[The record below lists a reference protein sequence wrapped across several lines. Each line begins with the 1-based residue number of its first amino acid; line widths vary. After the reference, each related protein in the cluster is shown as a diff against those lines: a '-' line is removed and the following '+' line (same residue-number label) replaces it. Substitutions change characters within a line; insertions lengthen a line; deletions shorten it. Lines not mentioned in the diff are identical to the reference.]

1 MKKIVLLCVSLLC
14 LLSHAELVQAT
25 SFKKS
30 LSAWKGASYWGGKV
44 SHEDGNL
51 VLESTFARKRFWGR
65 VRGTRLKPRY
75 ELPGRHYKITVT
87 AKGKGEILPG
97 FLVYSSKPKKKFYYD
112 FCKPE
117 KPFALTGKYA
127 KYSYTVKLDNVVA
140 TGITPIIDLL
150 GENSLVKIRS
160 VRIERLENKEL
171 EMTDLSGMAV
181 VPAGTA
187 AAAKQ
192 FKFSKPD
199 TVIKT
204 MVFPAVKTE
213 KAVIA
218 EAQTNADGV
227 ITVPVNGKI
236 NALTKVVAA
245 YDGCAVTSCVLGVA
259 PDVFAELDELA
270 KKVKADRK
278 MSILYIGDSLN
289 DFDRTY
295 NAVDQL
301 EFFLNKYNPGKFKI
315 YNYSVAGDFITRVL
329 DRFSGKRKWDVRYNG
344 IFDRKYD
351 LVLISLGN
359 NDTRSLSSSDYK
371 KPLVPVKNIKPD
383 FEKVIAIIR
392 EQSNAPVWVLSA
404 SCSDTKLMEEKSN
417 KRTAAGGVGV
427 RFGIVEHA
435 ENFNKELKALA
446 ENGENIRYVDIY
458 TPMKEAF
465 SADNYADGV
474 HLSLKGHTFFAKLL
488 LKAFAEK

>member
-1 MKKIVLLCVSLLC
+1 MKKVVLLCALLFG
-14 LLSHAELVQAT
+14 LFSHAEVIV
-25 SFKKS
+25 SSGFKKS
-30 LSAWKGASYWGGKV
+30 LGAWNGAKYWGGKV
-44 SHEDGNL
+44 SCKDGCMIM
-51 VLESTFARKRFWGR
+51 ESTFARKKFWAR
-65 VRGTRLKPRY
+65 VRNTRLKPRY
-75 ELPGRHYKITVT
+75 ELPGRYYKITVT
-87 AKGKGEILPG
+87 AKGDGELYPG
-97 FLVYSSKPKKKFYYD
+97 FLVYLPGKKINYVFQ
-112 FCKPE
+112 KPE
-117 KPFALTGKYA
+117 TAFNLTAKYA
-127 KYSYTVKLDNVVA
+127 KYSYTVKLDDVVPK
-140 TGITPIIDLL
+140 GITPIIDLY
-150 GENSLVKIRS
+150 GENAVAYIRNVK
-160 VRIERLENKEL
+160 VERLENKDL
-171 EMTDLSGMAV
+171 SVTDLSGMTI
-181 VPAGTA
+181 VPAGEEA
-187 AAAKQ
+187 PAKK
-192 FKFSKPD
+192 FKFSQAD
-199 TVIKT
+199 T
-204 MVFPAVKTE
+204 AVKTVVYPFKKGE
-213 KAVIA
+213 NAVFA
-218 EAQTNADGV
+218 EVKSGTDGMV
-227 ITVPVNGKI
+227 TVPVNGKI
-236 NALTKVVAA
+236 TGLNKVVAFKN
-245 YDGCAVTSCVLGVA
+245 GCAVTSCVLGM
-259 PDVFAELDELA
+259 PREIFAELDDLA
-270 KKVKADRK
+270 KKIKAGK
-278 MSILYIGDSLN
+278 AMSILYIGDSLN

-301 EFFLNKYNPGKFKI
+301 EFFLNRYNPGKFKI

-329 DRFSGKRKWDVRYNG
+329 DRFSGKRKWDVRYDG

-371 KPLVPVKNIKPD
+371 KPLVPVEKIKPE